1 MLLIRCLINM
11 NDKSH
16 APLGGS
22 SADRWSNCTASYYLC
37 QEVPKEESSEASI
50 EGTRIH
56 KELEI
61 CLKDFL
67 SHKTLGTPYPPVFP
81 IDNIAFEIVDV
92 IWEKVLLESITG
104 KVAYIEQK
112 VTLNENMWGTADF
125 IVFYIDDKGKKV
137 CTIFDY
143 KNGRTEVTADKNAQL
158 AFYALGAEDLRGLI
172 ADTPD
177 LYRGVI
183 YQPNCSSGI
192 TYKEAKITTLDT
204 WKKKFFKAHDDIFS
218 HKVTYKVG
226 KWCNHCPAKPICKKY
241 NAHVA
246 SRTSLK
252 IIDDPLEVYHPKP
265 EHLDDETLKNLVL
278 YADEMKSLINSY
290 VQYAYRRHA
299 AGNPIEGLKFI
310 ETKGRRKVPEE
321 PESLIAALTNIGCQD
336 IYNLK
341 LKGIGALEAELSK
354 FMPKKEAKKFLDQ
367 YLIQGVGS
375 LKLVPKEFEA
385 PEVKSVDLS
394 EIPNVD
400 ELE

>member
-1 MLLIRCLINM
+1 MT
-11 NDKSH
+11 DKSH

-56 KELEI
+56 KELEV
-61 CLKDFL
+61 CLKAFL
-67 SHKTLGTPYPPVFP
+67 DHKIHGTTYPPVIP
-81 IDNIAFEIVDV
+81 IDNIAFEIVDI
-92 IWEKVLLESITG
+92 IWEKVLFESITG
-104 KVAYIEQK
+104 KAYAIEK
-112 VTLNENMWGTADF
+112 TLTLNENMWGTADF
-125 IVFYIDDKGKKV
+125 VVSYVDDKGKRASCV
-137 CTIFDY
+137 FDY
-143 KNGRTEVTADKNAQL
+143 KNGRTQVDADKNAQL
-158 AFYALGAEDLRGLI
+158 AFYALGLI
-172 ADTPD
+172 EEYALLSFEYT
-177 LYRGVI
+177 RGVI
-183 YQPNCSSGI
+183 YQPNCSTGI
-192 TYKEAKITTLDT
+192 SYKETKFTPTQLDT

-218 HKVTYKVG
+218 KKVTYKVG

-241 NAHVA
+241 NTHVA

-265 EHLDDETLKNLVL
+265 ESLDDETLKNLVL

-299 AGNPIEGLKFI
+299 AGNPIPGLKFI

-321 PESLIAALTNIGCQD
+321 SESLIAALTNIGCQD

-367 YLIQGVGS
+367 YLTQGVGS
-375 LKLVPKEFEA
+375 LKLVPREFEA
-385 PEVKSVDLS
+385 EEVKSIDLS